1 MEYPCCGSL
10 HCIWHGFVDVTRLSA
25 GGYSVGQGAQV
36 DGTTSLSAPTDGNT
50 TQLGTYTDAEG
61 TVYTGDGFTVSDSYT
76 CGSGDCGGFTIV
88 DTYTHAVAGP
98 VAAPSHAL
106 AAPVMA
112 AMPEGKSTTVRA
124 TPAHFVMTMHALTF
138 GVLSATSK
146 MLAGES
152 DSAWTA
158 DFKASASQGAQTVT
172 PVGKYVLDKV
182 FA

>member
-1 MEYPCCGSL
+1 L
-10 HCIWHGFVDVTRLSA
+10 
-25 GGYSVGQGAQV
+25 
-36 DGTTSLSAPTDGNT
+36 GNHVIYFNV
-50 TQLGTYTDAEG
+50 QTYVPHVCS

-124 TPAHFVMTMHALTF
+124 TPAHFVSVCVCA
-138 GVLSATSK
+138 
-146 MLAGES
+146 
-152 DSAWTA
+152 
-158 DFKASASQGAQTVT
+158 
-172 PVGKYVLDKV
+172 
-182 FA
+182 